1 MIFALLFDMDGLMV
15 DTEPLYTE
23 AAQEIARK
31 AGKEFTLEIKQE
43 MMGRL
48 GIDSMRIFKERLSLL
63 ESEDV
68 LLEERGIAYDKLLRE
83 RGVKPM
89 PGLFEL
95 IHLASSLGLLL
106 AVASSCRKKWVDFI
120 LSELNIRA
128 RFKAIL
134 TGDDVTKGKPDPE
147 IYLKAAEKL
156 GVLPQHC
163 LVLEDAP
170 LGVLSG
176 KRAGAACIAVLSQ
189 HTKGFE
195 FKEAD
200 LVVESLSEVT
210 EEVLRRF

>member
-1 MIFALLFDMDGLMV
+1 MILALLFDMDGLMV

-31 AGKEFTLEIKQE
+31 RGQEFTLEIKQD

-147 IYLKAAEKL
+147 IYLKAAERL

-170 LGVLSG
+170 QGIISG
-176 KRAGAACIAVLSQ
+176 KRAGAKCIAVLSQ

-210 EEVLRRF
+210 EEVLKRF

>member
-1 MIFALLFDMDGLMV
+1 MV

-95 IHLASSLGLLL
+95 IHLASSLGLSL